1 MKVRDVMT
9 GKPIHIHKDETVA
22 VAARTLTHYNIG
34 AVPVCDGSGRLCGMV
49 TDRDMVTRCLAAGK
63 DPEKTRIADVMT
75 GGVITAG
82 PDMAVSDA
90 AALMGGK
97 QVRRL
102 PVVTEGR
109 LCGIVS
115 LADLAANEKSDAQAG
130 KALSQISANI
140 SIR

>member
-82 PDMAVSDA
+82 PDMALADV
-90 AALMGGK
+90 AALMGSK

>member
-9 GKPIHIHKDETVA
+9 EKPIHIHKDETVA

-34 AVPVCDGSGRLCGMV
+34 AVPVCASDGKLCGMV

-63 DPEKTRIADVMT
+63 DPEKTKVADVMT
-75 GGVITAG
+75 GTVITAR
-82 PDMAVSDA
+82 PDMKA
-90 AALMGGK
+90 AEAADIMGAK

-102 PVVTEGR
+102 PVVENGK

-115 LADLAANEKSDAQAG
+115 LGDLAVNKKSDASAG
-130 KALSQISANI
+130 AALSQISSNI
-140 SIR
+140 SVR

>member
-90 AALMGGK
+90 AALMGSK

>member
-9 GKPIHIHKDETVA
+9 ENPIHIHKDETVA

-63 DPEKTRIADVMT
+63 DPEKTGIADVMT
-75 GGVITAG
+75 GGVITAA

-90 AALMGGK
+90 AAIMGSK
-97 QVRRL
+97 QIRRL
-102 PVVTEGR
+102 PVVAEGR
-109 LCGIVS
+109 LCGVVS
-115 LADLAANEKSDAQAG
+115 LADLAVNEKSDAQALQ
-130 KALSQISANI
+130 ALSQISTNI

>member
-9 GKPIHIHKDETVA
+9 QKPIHIHKDETVA

-34 AVPVCDGSGRLCGMV
+34 AVPVCDGNDRLCGMV

-63 DPEKTRIADVMT
+63 DPGKTKVADVMT

-82 PDMAVSDA
+82 PDMAVRDA
-90 AALMGGK
+90 AAIMGSK

-102 PVVTEGR
+102 PVVEGGR

-115 LADLAANEKSDAQAG
+115 LADLAVNEKSDDQAG
-130 KALSQISANI
+130 RALSQISTNI
-140 SIR
+140 SVR

>member
-90 AALMGGK
+90 AALMGS
-97 QVRRL
+97 
-102 PVVTEGR
+102 
-109 LCGIVS
+109 IVS

>member
-9 GKPIHIHKDETVA
+9 GKPIHINKDETVA

-34 AVPVCDGSGRLCGMV
+34 AVPVCGNDGRLCGMV

-63 DPEKTRIADVMT
+63 DPEKTKVADVMT

-82 PDMAVSDA
+82 PDMALTEA
-90 AALMGGK
+90 AAIMGSK

-102 PVVTEGR
+102 PVVEGGK

-115 LADLAANEKSDAQAG
+115 LGDLAVSEKSDAQAG
-130 KALSQISANI
+130 KALSQISSNI
-140 SIR
+140 SVR

>member
-9 GKPIHIHKDETVA
+9 AKPIHIHKDETVA

-34 AVPVCDGSGRLCGMV
+34 AVPVCGADGRLCGMV

-63 DPEKTRIADVMT
+63 DPEKTRVSDVMT

-82 PDMAVSDA
+82 PDMKATEA
-90 AALMGGK
+90 AGIMGAR
-97 QVRRL
+97 QIRRL
-102 PVVTEGR
+102 PVVENGR

-115 LADLAANEKSDAQAG
+115 LADLAVNEKSDTCAG
-130 KALSQISANI
+130 VALSQISSNI
-140 SIR
+140 STR

>member
-9 GKPIHIHKDETVA
+9 GKPIHINKDETVA

-34 AVPVCDGSGRLCGMV
+34 AVPVCGNDGRLCGMV

-63 DPEKTRIADVMT
+63 DPEKTKVADVMT

-82 PDMAVSDA
+82 PDMALTEA
-90 AALMGGK
+90 AAIMGSK

-102 PVVTEGR
+102 PVVEGGK

-115 LADLAANEKSDAQAG
+115 LGDLAVSEKSDASAAA
-130 KALSQISANI
+130 ALSQISSNI
-140 SIR
+140 SVR